1 MELQTREVSCAC
13 GHTYESDRTV
23 NWCPKCGQK
32 IFESEKERQSHKMNK
47 VYTYAVI
54 GMVVATLVYFIF
66 ELIIKPVIAM

>member
-1 MELQTREVSCAC
+1 MELPTREVNCAC

-32 IFESEKERQSHKMNK
+32 IFESEKERQSQEANK
-47 VYTYAVI
+47 VYIYAVI
-54 GMVVATLVYFIF
+54 GMVTATLAYFIF